1 MNYYIVNLT
10 DEEKEMKKNQ
20 PWVTDSD
27 IFVEEAVDFF
37 ENREFKKDI
46 VYILVKVISD
56 ALGINIYIYQKETD
70 KKRQRDYI
78 LHMRSMCS
86 EESKEVHLKFTHN
99 NLHSQ
104 GNHYDPIVHD
114 ASIETNLDL
123 LSTVAEYA
131 TKLPDVICIDSD
143 DQDMPSEITCTDET
157 ICIDVDTPQ
166 KISTQVKSEHVH
178 DPDKIPEIK

>member
-1 MNYYIVNLT
+1 
-10 DEEKEMKKNQ
+10 
-20 PWVTDSD
+20 
-27 IFVEEAVDFF
+27 
-37 ENREFKKDI
+37 
-46 VYILVKVISD
+46 
-56 ALGINIYIYQKETD
+56 
-70 KKRQRDYI
+70 
-78 LHMRSMCS
+78 MCS

-104 GNHYDPIVHD
+104 GNHYDLIVCD

-143 DQDMPSEITCTDET
+143 DEDMPCEITTTDEP

-166 KISTQVKSEHVH
+166 KISTQVKSEDLH
-178 DPDKIPEIK
+178 DPDEIPEIK